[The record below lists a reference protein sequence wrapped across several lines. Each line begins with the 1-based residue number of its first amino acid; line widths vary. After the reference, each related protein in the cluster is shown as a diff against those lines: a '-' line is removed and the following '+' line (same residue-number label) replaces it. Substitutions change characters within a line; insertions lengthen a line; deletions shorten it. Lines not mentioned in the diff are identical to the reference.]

1 MIQQHQVIGYGRQ
14 GGGRGDSRRGSKAD
28 VDRGDRKEREK
39 EKVDTLK
46 VAGILS
52 KRKEKGGAV
61 SLGPTSFRPPGGWR
75 KGSAPATAPAVP
87 LETSKSAKPS
97 R

>member
-61 SLGPTSFRPPGGWR
+61 SLGPSFRPPGGGWR
-75 KGSAPATAPAVP
+75 KGSAPAPAVP